1 MQFQVPQFIETEDK
15 IIGPLTLKQFGFIG
29 GAALVVGL
37 LFLVLEFLLWILIAV
52 IFGALAAMLAFGKIN
67 GRPMI
72 VYVSAFWATL
82 WKPKVYVFKPTM
94 TKRRSAED
102 LEIAVKPETKLASQ
116 KSSLGVKQAT
126 KKDTSMFSGIKS
138 LRSWIAT
145 SKNAV
150 PQREKPLLRDF
161 NKTQNELQGKYE
173 DVKHLTGER
182 EVAKRIDY
190 R

>member
-29 GAALVVGL
+29 GAALAVGL
-37 LFLVLEFLLWILIAV
+37 LFLVLEFLLWILIAI
-52 IFGALAAMLAFGKIN
+52 IFGALAAMLAFGKVN
-67 GRPMI
+67 GRPMLT
-72 VYVSAFWATL
+72 YVSAFWATL
-82 WKPKVYVFKPTM
+82 WKPKLYVFKPTM
-94 TKRRSAED
+94 TKKRSAED
-102 LEIAVKPETKLASQ
+102 LEVAVKPKVQLASQ
-116 KSSLGVKQAT
+116 ETPSGNKQTAR
-126 KKDTSMFSGIKS
+126 KNVSKFGGIKS

-150 PQREKPLLRDF
+150 PQREKPLLTDF
-161 NKTQNELQGKYE
+161 GKTQDEIQDKYE
-173 DVKHLTGER
+173 EVRHLTGER